1 MERNAR
7 SPQELFCIGVCYP
20 RVLPQTSPGKGP
32 YRWPSRALPLG
43 WGLPQ
48 ADRWGRDE
56 VGRPLQ
62 SVAFRMAPAG

>member
-7 SPQELFCIGVCYP
+7 SPQELFCMGYATLGFSLRLP
-20 RVLPQTSPGKGP
+20 RG
-32 YRWPSRALPLG
+32 RALTGGPAVPFRRVG
-43 WGLPQ
+43 AFPKQ
-48 ADRWGRDE
+48 RWGRDE